1 MFNKISLLLIVALSS
16 ISMVSIDS
24 YKADNRESEK
34 RVYPFRI
41 LSTEEDKSLHPRQS
55 QVTLKFNFSE
65 EPQQSQLIYMSIN
78 GLLENIEYTSG
89 KTVTYDLTP
98 GKYVFKIWGGPGYEE
113 VITDSIEFKAQTKSV
128 AQVDIFSTVQPVM
141 VFKPVVYFH
150 SDKERDFNLNV
161 LPKGEFTFT
170 YPAIEKGWKGKIC
183 KDGSLTVNG
192 KNYPYL
198 FWEAKQNY
206 SFRPST
212 NGYHL
217 KKEEYIAFLEKKC
230 EELGFTANERT
241 DFITFWGIKMQE
253 HEELF
258 VQFLF
263 NEACNQFATLQFE
276 EQPDAV
282 RRVYMMISPWNSS
295 FEAYLQ
301 DHKFDNMPKVAY
313 SVLEWGGYEFVVTK
327 NTFTANR

>member
-1 MFNKISLLLIVALSS
+1 MFKFSLLIIVALSA
-16 ISMVSIDS
+16 ISAVSVD
-24 YKADNRESEK
+24 YTYDQKETEK
-34 RVYPFRI
+34 RAYPFRI
-41 LSTEEDKSLHPRQS
+41 LSTETDKNLYVKQS
-55 QVTLKFNFSE
+55 QVTLKFNFST
-65 EPQQSQLIYMSIN
+65 EPQQSQLIYLSIN
-78 GLLENIEYTSG
+78 GLLDNVEYTSG
-89 KTVTYDLTP
+89 KTVTYDLAP

-128 AQVDIFSTVQPVM
+128 AQVDLFSTVTPVM

-150 SDKERDFNLNV
+150 SDKERDFNLDV

-170 YPAIEKGWKGKIC
+170 YPAIEKGWNGKIH

-198 FWEAKQNY
+198 FWEAKQDY
-206 SFRPST
+206 TFKPST

-217 KKEEYIAFLEKKC
+217 KKENYVAFLEKKC

-241 DFITFWGIKMQE
+241 DFITFWGMKMQD

-263 NEACNQFATLQFE
+263 DESCDQFAQLKFE
-276 EQPDAV
+276 EKPDAI
-282 RRVYMMISPWNSS
+282 RRVYIMISPWNSS
-295 FEAYLQ
+295 FQPYLKDQ
-301 DHKFDNMPKVAY
+301 EFGAMADVSY
-313 SVLEWGGYEFVVTK
+313 SVLEWGGYEFEIEE
-327 NTFTANR
+327 NTFTANK